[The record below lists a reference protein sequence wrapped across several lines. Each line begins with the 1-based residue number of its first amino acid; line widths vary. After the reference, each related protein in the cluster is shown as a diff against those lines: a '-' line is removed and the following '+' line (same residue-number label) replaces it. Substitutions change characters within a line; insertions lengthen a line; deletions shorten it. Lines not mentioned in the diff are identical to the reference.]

1 MHRLWMKYRALLEK
15 DLATRV
21 FDNVKNLLVCALLF
35 AAGTNAVQGT
45 HEVFLGIF
53 AMRVTGWGLIV
64 VSALLLL
71 LNISD
76 GLHKLA
82 KLQYHV
88 VLQLLLCIVYLVISI
103 RLVEI
108 VWDFRAFSADA
119 LNPL

>member
-1 MHRLWMKYRALLEK
+1 MKYRALLEN
-15 DLATRV
+15 DLATSV

-35 AAGTNAVQGT
+35 AAGTNAVRGV
-45 HEVFLGIF
+45 HEVFLGFF
-53 AMRVTGWGLIV
+53 AMKVTGWGLIG

-82 KLQYHV
+82 KLQYHIV
-88 VLQLLLCIVYLVISI
+88 FQFLLCLVYLVISI

-108 VWDFRAFSADA
+108 VWDFRAFSADVPQ
-119 LNPL
+119 PL